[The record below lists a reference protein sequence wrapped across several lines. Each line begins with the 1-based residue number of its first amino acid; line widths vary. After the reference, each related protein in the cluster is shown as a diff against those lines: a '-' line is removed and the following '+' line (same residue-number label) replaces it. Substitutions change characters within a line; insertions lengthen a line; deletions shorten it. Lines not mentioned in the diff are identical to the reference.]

1 MPAPAPPSGAVLPLA
16 RRARWRA
23 LIGLG
28 VIGLFLLATGLL
40 ALHNTREIATAEG
53 CVAHTHAV
61 RFEVEAL
68 LSAVQEAETGARGF
82 LITGR
87 DDYLDPYRR
96 ARATVKGRA
105 SEIANLVV
113 DNPVQERDLAEVR
126 RLVDIR
132 LEDMQAAIAARHDDP
147 DPRRGFEAARRRILL
162 DGGQETMDALRG
174 VVAAMD
180 QRERAL
186 LLAREAES
194 GARYRVAVAT
204 TLLSLGLGLLLVGML
219 FALGRRLFAAQ
230 QRAAA
235 ALFREREQLRTTLTS
250 IGDGVIVTDA
260 QGRVTLMNDEARTL
274 TGWPDDPLGRPLD
287 EVFQILN
294 ETTRQRLASPVDTV
308 IRDGVVVS
316 LANPTLLLARDGTEL
331 PIGDS
336 GAPIRDE
343 EGAVVGVVLVFRDIR
358 DQRRTEEDLREQ
370 DRRKSEFLAVLS
382 HELRNPLAPITN
394 SLHVIDHAPAGSAQ
408 VQRAQAVIRR
418 QVAQLARLIDDLLDV
433 TRIARNKIELRCERL
448 DLDEIARRTVEDHR
462 ALFDQREVRLAYAP
476 APERVW
482 VHGDGNRLVQAIGN
496 LLQNAAKFTPGGGT
510 TRVSVSADRAG
521 ERAILQVADSGAGI
535 DGEMLAR
542 LFQPFV
548 QADTTLVRSKG
559 GLGLGLALVK
569 GIVELHGGDVRVD
582 SGGPGQ
588 GAEFVVR
595 LPLDPTPAAGRSEA
609 RPPPRHLPRR
619 VLIIEDNIDA
629 AESMRDVLAL
639 AGHEI
644 AMAHDGRDG
653 LAKARELRPE
663 FIVCDIGLPGLDGFE
678 VARTLRADA
687 TFAHTLLVA
696 LSGYAQPEDVS
707 RATTA
712 GFDLHLAKPPNLK
725 RLAEILAA
733 PPKHA

>member
-1 MPAPAPPSGAVLPLA
+1 MNISAPFVA
-16 RRARWRA
+16 R
-23 LIGLG
+23 
-28 VIGLFLLATGLL
+28 
-40 ALHNTREIATAEG
+40 
-53 CVAHTHAV
+53 
-61 RFEVEAL
+61 
-68 LSAVQEAETGARGF
+68 
-82 LITGR
+82 
-87 DDYLDPYRR
+87 P
-96 ARATVKGRA
+96 
-105 SEIANLVV
+105 
-113 DNPVQERDLAEVR
+113 
-126 RLVDIR
+126 
-132 LEDMQAAIAARHDDP
+132 
-147 DPRRGFEAARRRILL
+147 
-162 DGGQETMDALRG
+162 
-174 VVAAMD
+174 
-180 QRERAL
+180 
-186 LLAREAES
+186 
-194 GARYRVAVAT
+194 VAT